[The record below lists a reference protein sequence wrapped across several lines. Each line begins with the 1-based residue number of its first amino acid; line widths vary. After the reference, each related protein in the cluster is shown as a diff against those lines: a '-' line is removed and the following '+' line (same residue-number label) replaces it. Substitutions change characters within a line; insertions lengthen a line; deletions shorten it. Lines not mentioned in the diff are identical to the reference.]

1 MGFIAKRFSMLSNDR
16 FSALPISSLFIA
28 IGFLAIGYGM
38 IITFVGVHL
47 KESGSSEI
55 AIGLINAAFFLGG
68 MLASS
73 LSQKIISTV
82 GHIRSFS
89 TFASVM
95 IITFLAQAL
104 YFNEFFWALMR
115 FISGFSYY
123 ALLII
128 LESWLN
134 EKSPQHHRGKILA
147 IYSIIFYLAMALG
160 QLALNIQTQNSETFF
175 IFGSILVLFSIL
187 FISMTKVQEPVLKPF
202 ERYSLPHIFSIAPL
216 ALVGSFIGG
225 FFVGGFM
232 TMVPV
237 YILEKFSSL
246 ETVSLFMS
254 ATIVG
259 AMLSQWPIGILSD
272 RFGRRLL
279 LALGGFFVACVA
291 GGFLFLNPS
300 GVFLY
305 FFGALLGM
313 GIFCLYPLS
322 LARAND
328 VVDENKDIIEISRTL
343 LFTYG
348 LGSFSAPLVLS
359 LGSALYGEFI
369 FSSFLLLGSFLAL
382 FALTRS
388 PIDPSETSVFVNMPS
403 VSSAEVQNLDPRR

>member
-1 MGFIAKRFSMLSNDR
+1 MLANDR

-28 IGFLAIGYGM
+28 IGFLAIGYSM

-68 MLASS
+68 ILASS

-104 YFNEFFWALMR
+104 YFNEFFWGAMR

-160 QLALNIQTQNSETFF
+160 QLALNIQTQNTATLF
-175 IFGSILVLFSIL
+175 IVGSILVLCSIL
-187 FISMTKVQEPVLKPF
+187 FISMTKVKEPVLKPF
-202 ERYSLPHIFSIAPL
+202 DRYSLPHIFSIAPL
-216 ALVGSFIGG
+216 ALVGSFLGG

-237 YILEKFSSL
+237 YILAKFASL

-254 ATIVG
+254 ATIIG

-291 GGFLFLNPS
+291 AAFLFLEPS

-359 LGSALYGEFI
+359 LGSALHGEFI
-369 FSSFLLLGSFLAL
+369 FSSFFVLGIFLAL

-388 PIDPSETSVFVNMPS
+388 PIDPSDASVFVNMPS

>member
-1 MGFIAKRFSMLSNDR
+1 
-16 FSALPISSLFIA
+16 
-28 IGFLAIGYGM
+28 
-38 IITFVGVHL
+38 
-47 KESGSSEI
+47 GSSEI

-68 MLASS
+68 ILASS

-104 YFNEFFWALMR
+104 YFNEFFWGAMR

-160 QLALNIQTQNSETFF
+160 QLALNIQTQNTATLF
-175 IFGSILVLFSIL
+175 IAGSILVLVSIL
-187 FISMTKVQEPVLKPF
+187 FISMTKVKEPVLKPF
-202 ERYSLPHIFSIAPL
+202 DRYSLPHIFSIAPL
-216 ALVGSFIGG
+216 ALVGSFLGG

-237 YILEKFSSL
+237 YILAKFASL

-254 ATIVG
+254 ATIIG

-291 GGFLFLNPS
+291 AAFLFLNPS

-359 LGSALYGEFI
+359 LGSALHGEFI
-369 FSSFLLLGSFLAL
+369 FSSFLALGIFLAL

-388 PIDPSETSVFVNMPS
+388 PIDPSEASVFVNMPS